1 MKPDKIEKEWENA
14 KKQFSPTSLSNL
26 DKNGRP
32 LVIRYD
38 EETGRP
44 TFIYRHPNFPL
55 ALSIISLLLVVGKP
69 VLSDMLQWL
78 LELLSR

>member
-1 MKPDKIEKEWENA
+1 MKSEKIEKEWEKA
-14 KKQFSPTSLSNL
+14 KKQFSPTSLSNE

-32 LVIRYD
+32 LVIRYN
-38 EETGRP
+38 EKTGRP